1 MAFRPGSAALLT
13 RAAVRATGT
22 AAHIHST
29 APVDRRTTPV
39 LRLPGP
45 RRRCLGGFAPG
56 LGQQRLQG
64 LGGQALEGA
73 KIGRRQGGALKV
85 TQQRQPGLARLL
97 QLSLLGLLLRLHLR
111 LRLLIAVAGYLAA
124 PGQLFTRQLAVLFA
138 QITRRLAVQI
148 KALAGLAQGDQV
160 AGAAGVAP
168 EKS

>member
-1 MAFRPGSAALLT
+1 M
-13 RAAVRATGT
+13 
-22 AAHIHST
+22 
-29 APVDRRTTPV
+29 
-39 LRLPGP
+39 
-45 RRRCLGGFAPG
+45 
-56 LGQQRLQG
+56 
-64 LGGQALEGA
+64 
-73 KIGRRQGGALKV
+73 
-85 TQQRQPGLARLL
+85 ARLL